1 MITDLPTKCYH
12 SSIHFS
18 EFYLQDGGKNHLAQ
32 ILNKITSLTV
42 TLYINCLV
50 FLCFKHRQ
58 VRHLMSRLRNFM
70 HTYCSLN
77 VHVLLFVT
85 FPRRSCRW
93 IYSLTDCDVI
103 NVPYRYRYFGSAV
116 RVWSS
121 FSSVYFASAA
131 GAAAAAAAAQHIVDG
146 RMWI

>member
-1 MITDLPTKCYH
+1 
-12 SSIHFS
+12 
-18 EFYLQDGGKNHLAQ
+18 
-32 ILNKITSLTV
+32 
-42 TLYINCLV
+42 
-50 FLCFKHRQ
+50 
-58 VRHLMSRLRNFM
+58 
-70 HTYCSLN
+70 
-77 VHVLLFVT
+77 
-85 FPRRSCRW
+85 
-93 IYSLTDCDVI
+93 VI